1 MRLLASSF
9 LWWWRNGRTAT
20 PFRLPVQ
27 GPSDPP
33 PPPEK

>member
-9 LWWWRNGRTAT
+9 LWWWRNGRKA

-27 GPSDPP
+27 GPPD